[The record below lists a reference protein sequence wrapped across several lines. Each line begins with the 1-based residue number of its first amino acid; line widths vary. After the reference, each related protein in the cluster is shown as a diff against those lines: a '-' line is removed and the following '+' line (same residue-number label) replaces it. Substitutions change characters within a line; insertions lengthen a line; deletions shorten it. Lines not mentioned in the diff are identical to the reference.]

1 MSKILQPGEIV
12 EIGIEKE
19 RKRRDFYALAAERF
33 KDKTPLAELFG
44 KLRDWEESHIERFTA
59 IRDTVAHATYAES
72 YGGEMEAYMQAVVES
87 ELYREMTPEEFAG
100 IIKTPADAL
109 DKGIGFEK
117 DAILFFSGLS
127 GFLDEKGQAV
137 VKKLIAEEQQH
148 MLFLFEMKKEL
159 AG

>member
-1 MSKILQPGEIV
+1 MGKILQPGEIV

-19 RKRRDFYALAAERF
+19 RKRRDFYALAANHF
-33 KDKTPLAELFG
+33 KDEPPLAELFG
-44 KLRDWEESHIERFTA
+44 KLRDWEESHIERFTE
-59 IRDTVAHATYAES
+59 IKDTVGAATYAES
-72 YGGEMEAYMQAVVES
+72 YSGEMEAYMQALVES
-87 ELYREMTPEEFAG
+87 ELYRDMTPEEFAKIVTSPG
-100 IIKTPADAL
+100 DAL

-137 VKKLIAEEQQH
+137 VKKLISEEQQH
-148 MLFLFEMKKEL
+148 MLFLFEMKKEI